1 MIIRENN
8 LYLKLNEPR
17 NSLEV
22 ENLVFKV
29 KHASEMQDFF
39 IGDIRKR
46 ENKVKVLVNMQM
58 FLYFLYKFS
67 FLFGY

>member
-8 LYLKLNEPR
+8 LCLKLNEPR
-17 NSLEV
+17 NSSEV
-22 ENLVFKV
+22 ENLEFKV

-46 ENKVKVLVNMQM
+46 EKKVKVLVNM
-58 FLYFLYKFS
+58 
-67 FLFGY
+67 